1 MARIVNMGNG
11 LGMTYA
17 FAPPQ
22 SPQNYAFIQN
32 YYDGLVQT
40 VGAGFQSAVQAARN
54 VFESAY
60 NFGMEL
66 KAKLGFEMG
75 GNNLHPDS
83 IIPLWTLDDLR
94 QAQPMMQRFVM
105 SDPFIR
111 QRYLDQQ
118 CSGYVDTYV
127 NHHGDAIGVHH
138 MDYRI
143 ANEGM
148 VYEDKEGN
156 YIASHYYVQE
166 TMEEGDRTLLSVEKA
181 MIAISCMTARAL
193 MEDGIDPTEQ
203 L

>member
-1 MARIVNMGNG
+1 MARVISSGHG

-22 SPQNYAFIQN
+22 NPQNFAFIQN
-32 YYDGLVQT
+32 YYDGLVNT
-40 VGAGFQSAVQAARN
+40 VGAGFQTAVNAARS

-60 NFGMEL
+60 NFGLEL
-66 KAKLGFEMG
+66 KAKLGFEMDA
-75 GNNLHPDS
+75 NDLHPDS
-83 IIPLWTLDDLR
+83 IVPLWDLSSL
-94 QAQPMMQRFVM
+94 QNAQPIMQRFVM

-127 NHHGDAIGVHH
+127 NHHGDAIGINH

-148 VYEDKEGN
+148 VQEDVDGN
-156 YIASHYYVQE
+156 HVARHFFV
-166 TMEEGDRTLLSVEKA
+166 EEMLEDGDRSLLTVEKA

-203 L
+203 P